1 MIRPS
6 RDPLH
11 QDQRLTEVEDM
22 VSQLHLRLIG
32 RDNILSQALAAADG
46 LSGEKQKEMFAQLP
60 GIYDEMDRKIAE
72 DYRKALA
79 KYQEEGR

>member
-22 VSQLHLRLIG
+22 VAQMHLRLIG
-32 RDNILSQALAAADG
+32 RDAILSQALSHAAG
-46 LSGEKQKEMFAQLP
+46 LPLEKQGEMFAQLP
-60 GIYDEMDRKIAE
+60 GIYDEMDRKIVK
-72 DYRKALA
+72 DYHEALA
-79 KYQEEGR
+79 KHQEER

>member
-22 VSQLHLRLIG
+22 VAQLHLRLIG
-32 RDNILSQALAAADG
+32 RDSVLSQALAHAAG
-46 LSGEKQKEMFAQLP
+46 LPQEKQGEVFSQLP
-60 GIYDEMDRKIAE
+60 GIYDEMDRKITE
-72 DYRKALA
+72 DYRQALA
-79 KYQEEGR
+79 KHQEEGR

>member
-22 VSQLHLRLIG
+22 VAQLHLRLIG
-32 RDNILSQALAAADG
+32 RDAILSQALAGAAG
-46 LSGEKQKEMFAQLP
+46 LPQEKQGEMFSQLP
-60 GIYDEMDRKIAE
+60 NIYDEMDRKISE
-72 DYRKALA
+72 DYRKALD
-79 KYQEEGR
+79 KYQEERG